1 VSTVRLHLRCAAKS
15 LAKFPAIRRR
25 ESSSAGLN
33 GQDFAAIE
41 QLFVP
46 LDFMGAFL
54 QNQNETGTIGWYR
67 GLENDSQR
75 SKILMSIE
83 RAEKLKD
90 LLTDKFVVVD
100 ASVPE
105 LRRFQN
111 WTGKVRTVNMNCR
124 ALVEFDGPVD
134 IGWYDIDPDYL
145 KVVDAPVK
153 KVPAPV
159 AKAAPAEAKPAAAAP
174 KPAAPAGKSPLDAIR
189 AQQAAKAA
197 GTAPAAVPVGAKPS
211 PLDLIR
217 KQQAAKAAAAPA
229 AVAAAPV
236 VESVPVVEPIPAA
249 VETPAPVPAAPKVLP
264 TTGPDGKP
272 LSKLDMIRMQGGAKR

>member
-1 VSTVRLHLRCAAKS
+1 
-15 LAKFPAIRRR
+15 
-25 ESSSAGLN
+25 
-33 GQDFAAIE
+33 
-41 QLFVP
+41 
-46 LDFMGAFL
+46 
-54 QNQNETGTIGWYR
+54 
-67 GLENDSQR
+67 
-75 SKILMSIE
+75 MSIE

-100 ASVPE
+100 SDVPE
-105 LRRFQN
+105 LKRFQN

-153 KVPAPV
+153 KVAPAV
-159 AKAAPAEAKPAAAAP
+159 AKSAPSEAKPAAA
-174 KPAAPAGKSPLDAIR
+174 KPVTAASSGKSPLDAIR

-197 GTAPAAVPVGAKPS
+197 ATAAAPAVGAKPS

-217 KQQAAKAAAAPA
+217 KQQAAKAAAASA
-229 AVAAAPV
+229 A
-236 VESVPVVEPIPAA
+236 
-249 VETPAPVPAAPKVLP
+249 TVPAAEVTSEPTPVAEPVGPVAEPIVAPVAANPLP

-272 LSKLDMIRMQGGAKR
+272 LSKLDLIRMQGAKKKS